1 MIFCKF
7 SRWREG
13 VIRRIFG
20 PNLDLSLKSKVEL
33 WNFWIFLDFQPVARR
48 GNTSDFWS
56 NFGPFLKIQSGTLDF
71 LDFFVNSRVS
81 PSQSRVSPLRW
92 DRQHTLIPY
101 VLGLGSPIPATQAA
115 PPGIAIPI
123 PIPSHSHPIIT
134 HTRDTQSFIPALRA
148 GG

>member
-1 MIFCKF
+1 M
-7 SRWREG
+7 
-13 VIRRIFG
+13 
-20 PNLDLSLKSKVEL
+20 
-33 WNFWIFLDFQPVARR
+33 ARR
-48 GNTSDFWS
+48 GNTSIFWS
-56 NFGPFLKIQSGTLDF
+56 NFGPFLKIQSGTWDF

-81 PSQSRVSPLRW
+81 PSHSRVSPLRW

-101 VLGLGSPIPATQAA
+101 VLGLGSPIPAAQAA

-148 GG
+148 GGRLHHCSGWGWGGGVAVAYGLIAPVLATIPPIFPPHGVRG

>member
-1 MIFCKF
+1 M
-7 SRWREG
+7 
-13 VIRRIFG
+13 
-20 PNLDLSLKSKVEL
+20 
-33 WNFWIFLDFQPVARR
+33 ARR
-48 GNTSDFWS
+48 GNTSNFWS

-81 PSQSRVSPLRW
+81 PSHSRVSPLRW

-148 GG
+148 GGKAIWDLLGPIGPLDLSQKVRTHIFSVPKPPIPKHT